1 VAALRFSRRELT
13 IAAGLMLA
21 FAVPLTVTL
30 LLTGSQAAP
39 AKPEAKSTAK
49 TTAKAAAVAMHRLVL
64 PINTDDPTTMRALI
78 STSLNLPKYYQ
89 ERNEAFTI
97 EVVAY
102 NAGVHML
109 RADTS
114 PVKDLLRLL
123 RSVNA
128 NIRFVVCDATKL
140 GMERQEGRPVTLID
154 GVEIVPS
161 GPGRIIELQEAGW
174 SYIRS

>member
-1 VAALRFSRRELT
+1 MRVSRRELT
-13 IAAGLMLA
+13 LAAGLILA
-21 FAVPLTVTL
+21 FVTPLTVTL
-30 LLTGSQAAP
+30 LLTRSEAADSKPQTKP
-39 AKPEAKSTAK
+39 AS
-49 TTAKAAAVAMHRLVL
+49 VRVHRLVL
-64 PINTDDPTTMRALI
+64 PINSDDPTTMRALI

-89 ERNEAFTI
+89 ERSEAFTI

-114 PVKDLLRLL
+114 PVKDMLRVL
-123 RSVNA
+123 RAVNP
-128 NIRFVVCDATKL
+128 NIRFVVCEATKL
-140 GMERQEGRPVTLID
+140 GMERQEGHPITLID
-154 GVEIVPS
+154 NVDLVPS

>member
-1 VAALRFSRRELT
+1 MAALRFSRRELT

-21 FAVPLTVTL
+21 FAVPLAVTL

-39 AKPEAKSTAK
+39 AKPEAKATE
-49 TTAKAAAVAMHRLVL
+49 KAAPVSMHRLVL

-114 PVKDLLRLL
+114 PVKDLLRVL
-123 RSVNA
+123 RTVNP

>member
-1 VAALRFSRRELT
+1 MRFSRRELT
-13 IAAGLMLA
+13 IAVGLILA
-21 FAVPLTVTL
+21 FVMPLTVTL
-30 LLTGSQAAP
+30 LLTGSD
-39 AKPEAKSTAK
+39 
-49 TTAKAAAVAMHRLVL
+49 AAVSKPQTKPASVQVHRLVL

-114 PVKDLLRLL
+114 PVKDMLRVL
-123 RSVNA
+123 RTVNP
-128 NIRFVVCDATKL
+128 NIRFVVCEATKL
-140 GMERQEGRPVTLID
+140 GMERQEGHPITLID
-154 GVEIVPS
+154 NVDLVPS

>member
-1 VAALRFSRRELT
+1 MGVSRRALT
-13 IAAGLMLA
+13 IVVGLILA
-21 FAVPLTVTL
+21 FVVPLTVTL
-30 LLTGSQAAP
+30 ALTGSEAANSKPQPKP
-39 AKPEAKSTAK
+39 AI
-49 TTAKAAAVAMHRLVL
+49 VRMHRLVL

-114 PVKDLLRLL
+114 PVKDMLRVL
-123 RSVNA
+123 RAVNP
-128 NIRFVVCDATKL
+128 NIRFVVCEATKL
-140 GMERQEGRPVTLID
+140 GMERQEGHPITLLD
-154 GVEIVPS
+154 NVDLVPS

>member
-1 VAALRFSRRELT
+1 MRLSRRVLT
-13 IAAGLMLA
+13 TAVGLILA
-21 FAVPLTVTL
+21 FVVPLTVTL
-30 LLTGSQAAP
+30 LLTRSEAADSKPQTKP
-39 AKPEAKSTAK
+39 AS
-49 TTAKAAAVAMHRLVL
+49 VRMHRLVL

-114 PVKDLLRLL
+114 PVKDMLRVL
-123 RSVNA
+123 RTVNP
-128 NIRFVVCDATKL
+128 NIRFVVCEATKL
-140 GMERQEGRPVTLID
+140 GMERQEGHPVTLIENVD
-154 GVEIVPS
+154 LVPS

>member
-1 VAALRFSRRELT
+1 MRFSRRELT
-13 IAAGLMLA
+13 IAVGLVLA
-21 FAVPLTVTL
+21 FVVPLSVTL
-30 LLTGSQAAP
+30 LLTRSEAADSKPQTKP
-39 AKPEAKSTAK
+39 AS
-49 TTAKAAAVAMHRLVL
+49 VRMHRLVL

-114 PVKDLLRLL
+114 PVKDMLRVL
-123 RSVNA
+123 RAVNP
-128 NIRFVVCDATKL
+128 NIRFVVCEATKL
-140 GMERQEGRPVTLID
+140 GMERQEGHPITLID
-154 GVEIVPS
+154 NVDLVPS

>member
-1 VAALRFSRRELT
+1 MRPSFRQIAKWVGLALTF
-13 IAAGLMLA
+13 I
-21 FAVPLTVTL
+21 VPLVVTL
-30 LLTGSQAAP
+30 LLTESGSAVSKP
-39 AKPEAKSTAK
+39 VAKPALPP
-49 TTAKAAAVAMHRLVL
+49 MHRLVL

-114 PVKDLLRLL
+114 PVKDMLRVL
-123 RSVNA
+123 RTVNS
-128 NIRFVVCDATKL
+128 NIRFVVCEATRL
-140 GMERQEGRPVTLID
+140 GMERQEGRPITLID
-154 GVEIVPS
+154 NVDLVPS

>member
-1 VAALRFSRRELT
+1 MRLSRRELT
-13 IAAGLMLA
+13 IAAGLILA
-21 FAVPLTVTL
+21 FAVPLTVPL
-30 LLTGSQAAP
+30 LLTRSEAADSKPQTKP
-39 AKPEAKSTAK
+39 AS
-49 TTAKAAAVAMHRLVL
+49 VRMHRLVL
-64 PINTDDPTTMRALI
+64 PINTDNPTTMRALI

-114 PVKDLLRLL
+114 PVKDMLRVL
-123 RSVNA
+123 RKVNP
-128 NIRFVVCDATKL
+128 NIRFVVCEATKL
-140 GMERQEGRPVTLID
+140 GMERHEGRPITLID
-154 GVEIVPS
+154 DVDLVPS

>member
-1 VAALRFSRRELT
+1 MRFARRELT
-13 IAAGLMLA
+13 IAVGLILA

-30 LLTGSQAAP
+30 WLTGSQAAP
-39 AKPEAKSTAK
+39 AKPEAKAA
-49 TTAKAAAVAMHRLVL
+49 AKAAAVAMHRLVL

-89 ERNEAFTI
+89 ERNEAFAI

-114 PVKDLLRLL
+114 PVKDLLRVL

>member
-1 VAALRFSRRELT
+1 MRISRRVMT
-13 IAAGLMLA
+13 TVAGLALA
-21 FAVPLTVTL
+21 FVLPLAVTL
-30 LLTGSQAAP
+30 LLTGSEAATSKP
-39 AKPEAKSTAK
+39 QAKPALPP
-49 TTAKAAAVAMHRLVL
+49 MHRLVL

-78 STSLNLPKYYQ
+78 STSLNLPKYYG

-114 PVKDLLRLL
+114 PVKDMLRLL
-123 RSVNA
+123 RTINSNV
-128 NIRFVVCDATKL
+128 RFVVCEATKL
-140 GMERQEGRPVTLID
+140 GMERQEGRPITLID
-154 GVEIVPS
+154 NVDLVPS

>member
-1 VAALRFSRRELT
+1 MRPSRRELMT
-13 IAAGLMLA
+13 AVGLILA

-30 LLTGSQAAP
+30 LLTGSEPAASKPQTKP
-39 AKPEAKSTAK
+39 AT
-49 TTAKAAAVAMHRLVL
+49 VRMHRLVL

-114 PVKDLLRLL
+114 PVKDMLRVL
-123 RSVNA
+123 RTVNA
-128 NIRFVVCDATKL
+128 NIRFVVCEATRL
-140 GMERQEGRPVTLID
+140 GMERQEGRPITLID
-154 GVEIVPS
+154 DVELVPS

>member
-1 VAALRFSRRELT
+1 MRFSRRELT
-13 IAAGLMLA
+13 IAVGLILA
-21 FAVPLTVTL
+21 FLVPLTVTL
-30 LLTGSQAAP
+30 LLTRSEAADSKPQTKP
-39 AKPEAKSTAK
+39 AT
-49 TTAKAAAVAMHRLVL
+49 VRVHRLVL

-114 PVKDLLRLL
+114 PVKDMLRVL
-123 RSVNA
+123 RAVNT
-128 NIRFVVCDATKL
+128 NIRFVVCEATKL
-140 GMERQEGRPVTLID
+140 GMERQEGRPITLID
-154 GVEIVPS
+154 DVDLVPS

>member
-1 VAALRFSRRELT
+1 MRLSRRELT
-13 IAAGLMLA
+13 IAAGLILA

-30 LLTGSQAAP
+30 LLTRSEAADSKPQTKP
-39 AKPEAKSTAK
+39 AS
-49 TTAKAAAVAMHRLVL
+49 VRMHRLVL

-114 PVKDLLRLL
+114 PVQDRIKSLKDAAFP
-123 RSVNA
+123 SKIQFSACNV
-128 NIRFVVCDATKL
+128 TKD
-140 GMERQEGRPVTLID
+140 GMEKKEGHPISVLA
-154 GVEIVPS
+154 GVVVVPS
-161 GPGRIIELQEAGW
+161 GVVRLMELQEKGW
-174 SYIRS
+174 SYLRP

>member
-1 VAALRFSRRELT
+1 MSLSRRKLT
-13 IAAGLMLA
+13 IAMGLILA
-21 FAVPLTVTL
+21 FVVPLTVTL
-30 LLTGSQAAP
+30 LLTGSEAADSKPQTKP
-39 AKPEAKSTAK
+39 AS
-49 TTAKAAAVAMHRLVL
+49 VRMHRLVL

-89 ERNEAFTI
+89 ERSEAFTI

-114 PVKDLLRLL
+114 PVKDMLRVL
-123 RSVNA
+123 RTVNP
-128 NIRFVVCDATKL
+128 NIRFVVCESTKL
-140 GMERQEGRPVTLID
+140 GMERQEGRLITLID
-154 GVEIVPS
+154 DVDLVPS

>member
-1 VAALRFSRRELT
+1 MRLSRRELT
-13 IAAGLMLA
+13 IAAGLILA
-21 FAVPLTVTL
+21 FAVPLTVPL
-30 LLTGSQAAP
+30 LLTRSEAADSKPQTKP
-39 AKPEAKSTAK
+39 AS
-49 TTAKAAAVAMHRLVL
+49 VRMHRLVL
-64 PINTDDPTTMRALI
+64 PINTDNPTTMRALI

-114 PVKDLLRLL
+114 PVKDMLRVL
-123 RSVNA
+123 RKVNP
-128 NIRFVVCDATKL
+128 NIRFVVCEATKL
-140 GMERQEGRPVTLID
+140 GMERQEGHPITLID
-154 GVEIVPS
+154 DVDLVPS

>member
-1 VAALRFSRRELT
+1 MRLSRRELT
-13 IAAGLMLA
+13 IAAGLFLA
-21 FAVPLTVTL
+21 FAVPLIVTL
-30 LLTGSQAAP
+30 LLTRSEAADSKPQTKP
-39 AKPEAKSTAK
+39 AS
-49 TTAKAAAVAMHRLVL
+49 VRMHRLVL

-102 NAGVHML
+102 NAGAHML

-114 PVKDLLRLL
+114 PVKDMLRVL
-123 RSVNA
+123 RTVNP
-128 NIRFVVCDATKL
+128 NVRFVVCEATKL
-140 GMERQEGRPVTLID
+140 GMERQEGRPITLID
-154 GVEIVPS
+154 DVDLVPS

>member
-1 VAALRFSRRELT
+1 MRLSRRELT
-13 IAAGLMLA
+13 IAAGLILA
-21 FAVPLTVTL
+21 FAVPLTVPL
-30 LLTGSQAAP
+30 LLTRSEAADSKPQTKP
-39 AKPEAKSTAK
+39 AS
-49 TTAKAAAVAMHRLVL
+49 VRVHRLVL
-64 PINTDDPTTMRALI
+64 PINSDDPTTMRALI

-114 PVKDLLRLL
+114 PVKDMLRVL
-123 RSVNA
+123 RTVNP
-128 NIRFVVCDATKL
+128 NIRFVVCEATKL
-140 GMERQEGRPVTLID
+140 GMERHEGHPITLID
-154 GVEIVPS
+154 DVDLVPS

>member
-1 VAALRFSRRELT
+1 MRLSRRGLT
-13 IAAGLMLA
+13 IAVGLILA
-21 FAVPLTVTL
+21 FVMPLTVTL
-30 LLTGSQAAP
+30 LLTGSGAADSKPQTKP
-39 AKPEAKSTAK
+39 AS
-49 TTAKAAAVAMHRLVL
+49 VRMHRLVL

-114 PVKDLLRLL
+114 PVKDMLRIL
-123 RSVNA
+123 RGLNP
-128 NIRFVVCDATKL
+128 NIRFVVCEATKL
-140 GMERQEGRPVTLID
+140 GMERQEGHPITLLD
-154 GVEIVPS
+154 NVDLVPS

>member
-1 VAALRFSRRELT
+1 MRVSRRELT
-13 IAAGLMLA
+13 IAAGLILA
-21 FAVPLTVTL
+21 FAGPLTVTL
-30 LLTGSQAAP
+30 LLTRSEAADSKSQPKP
-39 AKPEAKSTAK
+39 AS
-49 TTAKAAAVAMHRLVL
+49 VRMHRLVL

-114 PVKDLLRLL
+114 PVKDMLRVL
-123 RSVNA
+123 RTVNP
-128 NIRFVVCDATKL
+128 NIRFVVCEATKV
-140 GMERQEGRPVTLID
+140 GMERQEGHPITLVD
-154 GVEIVPS
+154 NVDLVPS

>member
-1 VAALRFSRRELT
+1 MSRRLLT
-13 IAAGLMLA
+13 TVAGLVLA
-21 FAVPLTVTL
+21 FVLPLTVTL
-30 LLTGSQAAP
+30 LLTGSEAANPKPQPKP
-39 AKPEAKSTAK
+39 ALP
-49 TTAKAAAVAMHRLVL
+49 AMHRLVL

-114 PVKDLLRLL
+114 PVKDMLRIL
-123 RSVNA
+123 RTVNS
-128 NIRFVVCDATKL
+128 NIRFVVCEATKS
-140 GMERQEGRPVTLID
+140 GMERQEGRPIALID
-154 GVEIVPS
+154 NVDLVPS